1 MTEQEAGQG
10 ETLTGTSGNGQLVVD
25 LQAKLVDAEAT
36 ITRLRGTQSAND
48 RTIGE
53 QKTLL
58 AQHDG
63 KFVDL
68 EAQLKAVKTDYET
81 ASTTVADLNTKV
93 QAAGTL
99 NAELEAMKQRNN
111 RLLIAASKASQSP
124 IIAALITNNA
134 LPQTETVEEFATALD
149 AIIGQTKDQ
158 AFILA
163 QGILAGSIPSPAAAG
178 GADTPEAMIKRGEA
192 LIKNKKIAEGI
203 AMIQQGEK
211 LRAGTT

>member
-10 ETLTGTSGNGQLVVD
+10 ETLTGTSDNGQLVVD
-25 LQAKLVDAEAT
+25 LQAKLADAEAT

-93 QAAGTL
+93 QATGTL

-158 AFILA
+158 AKVF
-163 QGILAGSIPSPAAAG
+163 
-178 GADTPEAMIKRGEA
+178 
-192 LIKNKKIAEGI
+192 
-203 AMIQQGEK
+203 
-211 LRAGTT
+211 LRPDIRSRVR